1 MRMMETHGKRV
12 YEQPKKKQY
21 KFDAKRFCLW
31 VLTIISVIG
40 LLVVMNYNTIQ
51 SWIAGQNQTSAINTK
66 GVNKY
71 KPSYSFK
78 KVKPVSA
85 ASLADAYRKRGNY
98 KAIGQ
103 VAIPELN
110 INLNIYQG
118 VGNTELN
125 LGAGTM
131 KPKQRMGQGNYSLAG
146 HNMDDNKTFFSPLY
160 SAKVNN
166 KPVLKGL
173 TIAIM
178 NYKTVYYYT
187 IQKAMFIKATDTY
200 LLKDYGYPKISLFT
214 CDYTGAGRL
223 VVIGKYQKK
232 QKLVD
237 APRVIKQAFKK
248 N

>member
-1 MRMMETHGKRV
+1 MRKMETHGKRV
-12 YEQPKKKQY
+12 YEKPEKKK
-21 KFDAKRFCLW
+21 FEFSSKRFFLW
-31 VLTIISVIG
+31 VLTIASIIG
-40 LLVVMNYNTIQ
+40 LLLVMNYNTIQ
-51 SWIAGQNQTSAINTK
+51 SWIANQNQTSVISVK
-66 GVNKY
+66 GRNKHKPNLNY
-71 KPSYSFK
+71 KG
-78 KVKPVSA
+78 VKPVSA
-85 ASLADAYRKRGNY
+85 ASLADAYRKRSNY

-103 VAIPELN
+103 VAVPELN

-118 VGNTELN
+118 VGNIELN

-131 KPKQRMGQGNYSLAG
+131 KSKQKMGQGNYCLAG

-178 NYKTVYYYT
+178 NYKMVYYYT
-187 IQKAMFIKATDTY
+187 IQKAMFIKATDTF

-214 CDYTGAGRL
+214 CDYTGVGRL

-232 QKLVD
+232 QSLVN
-237 APRVIKQAFKK
+237 APTVIKQAFKK

>member
-1 MRMMETHGKRV
+1 MRKMETHGRRV
-12 YEQPKKKQY
+12 YEELEKKK
-21 KFDAKRFCLW
+21 FEFSSKRFFLW
-31 VLTIISVIG
+31 VLTIVSLIG
-40 LLVVMNYNTIQ
+40 LFAVMNYNTIQ
-51 SWIAGQNQTSAINTK
+51 SWIAGQNQTSVINTK
-66 GVNKY
+66 GRNKHKPNFNY
-71 KPSYSFK
+71 KS
-78 KVKPVSA
+78 VKPVSA
-85 ASLADAYRKRGNY
+85 ASLADAYRKRSNY

-103 VAIPELN
+103 VTVPELN

-125 LGAGTM
+125 LGVGTM
-131 KPKQRMGQGNYSLAG
+131 KPKQKMGQGNYCLAG

-187 IQKAMFIKATDTY
+187 IQKAVFIKATDTF
-200 LLKDYGYPKISLFT
+200 LLKDYGYTKISLFT

-223 VVIGKYQKK
+223 VIIGKYQKK
-232 QKLVD
+232 QRLVN
-237 APRVIKQAFKK
+237 APTVIKQAFKK